1 MHITLNINLLVIFT
15 IVGGLIVLLW
25 PGLFQKI
32 RVLRYIAG
40 IGLIVLGVLA
50 LLGILIPYVNK
61 L

>member
-25 PGLFQKI
+25 PGLFHRI
-32 RVLRYIAG
+32 RALRYIAG

-50 LLGILIPYVNK
+50 LLSIPIRFINY
-61 L
+61 

>member
-1 MHITLNINLLVIFT
+1 MHITLNINLLVIFA
-15 IVGGLIVLLW
+15 IVGGFIVLLW

>member
-15 IVGGLIVLLW
+15 IVGGFIVLLW
-25 PGLFQKI
+25 PGLFHRI
-32 RVLRYIAG
+32 RALRYIAG

>member
-32 RVLRYIAG
+32 RILRYIAG

>member
-25 PGLFQKI
+25 PALFQKI